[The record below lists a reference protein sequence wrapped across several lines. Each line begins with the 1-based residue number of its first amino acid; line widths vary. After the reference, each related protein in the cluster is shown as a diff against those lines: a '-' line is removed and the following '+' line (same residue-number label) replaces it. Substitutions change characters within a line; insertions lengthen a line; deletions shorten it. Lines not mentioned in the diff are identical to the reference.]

1 MTALFESNCFKT
13 QRNLIDKLR
22 AAGLDRYVE
31 LPQIATMGDT
41 SSGKSSVLSAIS
53 GITFPSSSELTTRC
67 PTQLILSQSE
77 TFSGSVRL
85 QRFKPQQNE
94 EPPETKTLTN
104 ANEIEHEIERLTRQ
118 LVQENQAIS
127 DDSIIINVSGPNYP
141 NLTLTDLPGLI
152 RTVEDSEDPAIIG
165 RVRALV
171 DRYLVQSRTVI
182 LAVVPANVDVHNTEI
197 LQAAEAADPL
207 GVRTISIITKPDLID
222 IGAEGQVVELLLNR
236 KKMLKLGYHAVKCRG
251 QKDLND
257 GVSIADGITKEAEFF
272 ETHAVW
278 RKVDPSYFGIGRL
291 TEKLVKILEAVIG
304 GSLPA
309 VIKEIDQRLGS
320 VEKEL
325 EELGTPLESAA
336 SRQLYYYS
344 LLESIQEIVG
354 KAASGNYDHEFFLN
368 SDDDIDNRT
377 RALIR
382 DKECVFRKAV
392 TMTEVEELH
401 VSSQSPPEIGNLVE
415 VYLIKKWCL
424 SRVTSVSSEN
434 ILCDR
439 QPSTW
444 IAKGSG
450 WRHIST
456 MDLSSLKEKI
466 QRNRGDELPI
476 FPSYNLFCSLIREY
490 IRQWDKP
497 MTQLLNETEKILTS
511 VVQEAL
517 QFGISSR
524 FPKLKEFISSLF
536 AQVVKSTKTSALAV
550 LKNALQTELRPY
562 TLNHYLYDIL
572 IKLRNKPLLDSLEG
586 LCSES
591 SRTVNMDAVLAV
603 LKHHGIGNVSNEDRE
618 AMELQLAI
626 KAYLKVAKKRFTDTI
641 PMLIEQYFIRV
652 VLLQIKAAL
661 SGANDAQLASILV
674 EPGNVVGRRVQLE
687 AELASLMESKKEISA
702 IYFG

>member
-1 MTALFESNCFKT
+1 MCQLRLFQVPKKKMNRLFASNCFKT

-118 LVQENQAIS
+118 LVQENQSIS

-197 LQAAEAADPL
+197 LQAAEAADPQ

-222 IGAEGQVVELLLNR
+222 SGAESQVVELLLNR

-251 QKDLND
+251 QKDLNN
-257 GVSIADGITKEAEFF
+257 GVSIADGIAKEAEFF

-278 RKVDPSYFGIGRL
+278 RKVDSSYFGISKL
-291 TEKLVKILEAVIG
+291 TEKLVKILETVIG
-304 GSLPA
+304 GSLPS
-309 VIKEIDQRLGS
+309 VIKEIDERLGDCR
-320 VEKEL
+320 KRL
-325 EELGTPLESAA
+325 EELGTPLESNA
-336 SRQLYYYS
+336 SRRLCYYS
-344 LLESIQEIVG
+344 FVESVQEMIG
-354 KAASGNYDHEFFLN
+354 RAAGGNYDHEFFVT
-368 SDDDIDNRT
+368 SDGEIDNRA

-382 DKECVFRKAV
+382 VKETNFRNTIAL
-392 TMTEVEELH
+392 TEAMEAH
-401 VSSQSPPEIGNLVE
+401 VSSQEPPKIGDLVE
-415 VYLIKKWCL
+415 VHLNKKWCL
-424 SRVTSVSSEN
+424 
-434 ILCDR
+434 
-439 QPSTW
+439 
-444 IAKGSG
+444 
-450 WRHIST
+450 
-456 MDLSSLKEKI
+456 
-466 QRNRGDELPI
+466 NR
-476 FPSYNLFCSLIREY
+476 
-490 IRQWDKP
+490 WDKP
-497 MTQLLNETEKILTS
+497 MTQLLNETEIILND

-517 QFGISSR
+517 QFGITSR
-524 FPKLKEFISSLF
+524 FPKLKEFASTLITE
-536 AQVVKSTKTSALAV
+536 AIKSTKTTALAM

-572 IKLRNKPLLDSLEG
+572 IKLRNEPLLGSLEG
-586 LCSES
+586 LCNTD

-603 LKHHGIGNVSNEDRE
+603 LKHHGVGNVSNEDRE
-618 AMELQLAI
+618 AMELQIAI

-652 VLLQIKAAL
+652 VLLQIKAVL
-661 SGANDAQLASILV
+661 SDASDVQLASILE

-687 AELASLMESKKEISA
+687 AELVSLMESKKEISE